1 MKALYTSILVLFFCF
16 FTSCKETKYKPSSKT
31 VDTAAASSAKQD
43 SSSLLD
49 KCINA
54 HGGIQKWKS
63 FTGISYNLEEN
74 GKTVYQL
81 TNIKDRRA
89 YLKSNDYEVGFDG
102 KVAWAKPD
110 ASKIPGKSAAFYYN
124 LDFYFLGVPFLLKDP
139 GVVATDEGTSVING
153 KNYETLKIT
162 FGSEIGLSPEDV
174 YYLYLNPETFRL
186 EILTYSVSFFKKE
199 NAQINSAKTYSEYKE
214 VQGIMMPTKLEN
226 FEWNDGKLGKST
238 NHIRLFSDIQ
248 FLNEIPN
255 QSIFEAPEGSVTESV
270 N

>member
-1 MKALYTSILVLFFCF
+1 MKTNHISIIALLFCLLI
-16 FTSCKETKYKPSSKT
+16 SCKETKQKPNSKILDSSK
-31 VDTAAASSAKQD
+31 ASSITED
-43 SSSLLD
+43 TSLLD

-54 HGGIQKWKS
+54 HGGIKKWKS

-89 YLKSNDYEVGFDG
+89 YLKSDDYEVGFDG

-139 GVVATDEGTSVING
+139 GVVATDEGASVING
-153 KNYETLKIT
+153 ENYETLKIT
-162 FGSEIGLSPEDV
+162 FGSEVGLSPEDV
-174 YYLYLNPETFRL
+174 YYLYLDPETFRL
-186 EILTYSVSFFKKE
+186 EILTYSVSYFDKK
-199 NAQINSAKTYSEYKE
+199 NAQINSAKTYSEYQE
-214 VQGIMMPTKLEN
+214 VQGLMMPTELEN
-226 FEWNDGKLGKST
+226 FAWEDGELGEST
-238 NHIRLFSDIQ
+238 NHVRHFSDIR
-248 FLNEIPN
+248 FLDKIPDE
-255 QSIFEAPEGSVTESV
+255 SIFQAPEGSITERI